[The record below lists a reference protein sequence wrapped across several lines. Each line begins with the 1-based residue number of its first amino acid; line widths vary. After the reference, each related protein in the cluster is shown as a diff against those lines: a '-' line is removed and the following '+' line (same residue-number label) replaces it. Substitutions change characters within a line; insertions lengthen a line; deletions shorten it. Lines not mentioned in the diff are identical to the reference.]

1 MDGIEWVDGLLYVG
15 SQLVIP
21 RVGTLREDI
30 FCLTHD
36 TLGHFGFEKSYASL
50 WDSYYWPNMQT
61 DLQQAYIPTC
71 MGCQQDKGWTTKPTG
86 PLHPLPILDECGDPI
101 AIDFIGL
108 CPVDNGFDLI
118 VTITNRLGSDICIT
132 PTHTGHHCRVVLL
145 FNSLTY
151 GIAKMVSW
159 LR

>member
-50 WDSYYWPNMQT
+50 
-61 DLQQAYIPTC
+61 
-71 MGCQQDKGWTTKPTG
+71 
-86 PLHPLPILDECGDPI
+86 
-101 AIDFIGL
+101 
-108 CPVDNGFDLI
+108 
-118 VTITNRLGSDICIT
+118 
-132 PTHTGHHCRVVLL
+132 
-145 FNSLTY
+145 
-151 GIAKMVSW
+151 
-159 LR
+159 